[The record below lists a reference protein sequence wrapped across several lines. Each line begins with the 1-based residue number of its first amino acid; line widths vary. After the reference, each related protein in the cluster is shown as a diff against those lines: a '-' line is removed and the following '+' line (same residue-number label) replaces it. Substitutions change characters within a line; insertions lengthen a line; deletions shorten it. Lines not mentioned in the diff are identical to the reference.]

1 MKESGDS
8 GKYYASNIIS
18 ENGTWCDDCTINI
31 CEAKAQTLSLF
42 QTDDELR
49 GCTEAQYKKKKAY
62 KTTLVESK
70 NRKTELEMGNI
81 VPL

>member
-49 GCTEAQYKKKKAY
+49 GCTEAQYKKKRHTK
-62 KTTLVESK
+62 L
-70 NRKTELEMGNI
+70 L
-81 VPL
+81 